1 MSVRARDAFGL
12 CATLLISIITDTEL
26 ADLTAAERANSW
38 ALRKAPLSSTS
49 AKTDPA
55 YGKATDAS
63 GTTAAAL
70 STVRADLG
78 ATQKARVALQNEVIS
93 LTSSLANSQKTN
105 DARASQITALSKQK
119 ADMERKLRDRD
130 EELRGKSRLVEQ
142 TQDEMVSLSLQVN
155 MAEQRSERLEKE
167 NKDLIARWMKRMGE
181 EAEKVN
187 AGSGWQ

>member
-1 MSVRARDAFGL
+1 L
-12 CATLLISIITDTEL
+12 ATFLISIITDTDL
-26 ADLTAAERANSW
+26 ADLTAAERTNSG
-38 ALRKAPLSSTS
+38 ALREALLSSTS
-49 AKTDPA
+49 AKTDPV

-63 GTTAAAL
+63 STTAAAL

-93 LTSSLANSQKTN
+93 LTASLANSQKAN

-119 ADMERKLRDRD
+119 ADVERKLRDRD